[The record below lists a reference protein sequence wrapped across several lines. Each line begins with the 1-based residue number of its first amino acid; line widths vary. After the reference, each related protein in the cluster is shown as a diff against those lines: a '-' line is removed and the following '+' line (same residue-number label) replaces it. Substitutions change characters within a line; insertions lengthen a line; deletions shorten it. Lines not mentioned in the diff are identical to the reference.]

1 VKNRKVENGFTLI
14 ELIIVIVILGILA
27 VTAAPKLINISSDA
41 NEATLESMKGAM
53 ASASNLIYAK
63 SIINDLNK
71 LATSNLDLDGDGT
84 SDIDINYGYPS
95 AARSTGITQAMND
108 SFASEWAWSTSAGSP
123 TSFFLTSASLSTSGA
138 GEQINGGPITTGGC
152 YITYLAASVSG
163 GSPSI
168 VLTTTGC

>member
-1 VKNRKVENGFTLI
+1 
-14 ELIIVIVILGILA
+14 

-108 SFASEWAWSTSAGSP
+108 SFASEWAWSAVGGSSLILSPASFSTNRAGI
-123 TSFFLTSASLSTSGA
+123 TNNNLT
-138 GEQINGGPITTGGC
+138 IFHGGC